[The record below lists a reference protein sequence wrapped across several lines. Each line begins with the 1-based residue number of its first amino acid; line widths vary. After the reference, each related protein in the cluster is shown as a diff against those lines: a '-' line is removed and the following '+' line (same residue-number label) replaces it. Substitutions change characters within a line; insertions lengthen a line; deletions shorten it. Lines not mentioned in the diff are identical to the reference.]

1 MHRLLLLCLFI
12 TAPYSYSAST
22 SSSGSVELDELSFEK
37 ITSKFDASLVK
48 FDVAFPYGD
57 KHDAFVA
64 LAKDAKDVDEL
75 LIAEVGVKD
84 YGEKENEKL
93 ALKYGASKDNF
104 PVVKLFLKD
113 KDEPLTFDDSNGFTS
128 DEIRK
133 FIRKNTGLY
142 LSLPGCVK
150 SLDKLAV
157 KFIKASD
164 NENRKKILK
173 ELEEDVK
180 KLSDKEA
187 ASGKVY
193 KTIMS
198 KILEKGDDFIKS
210 ESERVKKILSGKVS
224 EEKKKELGIRTNILQ
239 AFQLAHISAA
249 KDEL

>member
-1 MHRLLLLCLFI
+1 MNRLLLLFVFI
-12 TAPYSYSAST
+12 TAPSSYTAST
-22 SSSGSVELDELSFEK
+22 SSSGSVELDELSFNK
-37 ITSKFDASLVK
+37 ITNKFEASLVK

-93 ALKYGASKDNF
+93 ALKYGATKDNF
-104 PVVKLFLKD
+104 PVVKLFVKGRS
-113 KDEPLTFDDSNGFTS
+113 EPLSFDDSNGFTTA
-128 DEIRK
+128 ELRK

-150 SLDKLAV
+150 SLDKLAL
-157 KFIKASD
+157 KFVNARGD
-164 NENRKKILK
+164 EDRKKILI
-173 ELEEDVK
+173 ELEQELN
-180 KLSDKEA
+180 KLSNKDA
-187 ASGKVY
+187 VSGKVY

-198 KILEKGDDFIKS
+198 KVLERGDGFIKT
-210 ESERVKKILSGKVS
+210 ENERLNKLLSGKVS
-224 EEKKKELGIRTNILQ
+224 EEKKKEIGIRTNILQ
-239 AFQLAHISAA
+239 AFQPADGR